1 MKRFAAV
8 TLAALMLLT
17 VFASAASAA
26 AVNDSL
32 EIRGPVYN
40 GSNINDILAK
50 ELAVPLQWMLVNLQ
64 HSSTIL
70 TTT

>member
-26 AVNDSL
+26 AADEQLRS
-32 EIRGPVYN
+32 
-40 GSNINDILAK
+40 
-50 ELAVPLQWMLVNLQ
+50 AVLCTMALI
-64 HSSTIL
+64 STTIL
-70 TTT
+70 DR